1 MTELRE
7 KDLTSKV
14 LEVLGVIAYRQPITK
29 AEIDEIR
36 GGADSDY
43 AVSTLVKFNLIE
55 ISGRKDAVGRPYLYS
70 TTDNFL
76 KKFNLNKIED
86 LPDYEEVLEK
96 TFAIYNPISEELFVE
111 KTMKEDIVENTEEQ
125 ESETKTSKKVEIK
138 DDMEITAD
146 ELPEFLNDGDN
157 IGIYK

>member
-1 MTELRE
+1 M
-7 KDLTSKV
+7 
-14 LEVLGVIAYRQPITK
+14 
-29 AEIDEIR
+29 
-36 GGADSDY
+36 
-43 AVSTLVKFNLIE
+43 
-55 ISGRKDAVGRPYLYS
+55 
-70 TTDNFL
+70 
-76 KKFNLNKIED
+76 
-86 LPDYEEVLEK
+86 LEK